1 MSLGETFIQGYIEFF
16 KLFLALVFAPFKH
29 LELLWVLLPIYVSW
43 FLAETFH
50 EFERE
55 DVIFGANSCFWIS
68 MEWGRQ
74 SFSLLMLGNSYS
86 ILGFIA
92 AFSMLI
98 YGLILIYLFLKGKT
112 DWLTRFLARNREIAF
127 LQIVLTPLVYYPQE
141 YISLLGRDLIT
152 ASITMFL
159 IFIGF
164 IPLAYVMGEILKY
177 IGKRSLLKNSSYA

>member
-1 MSLGETFIQGYIEFF
+1 MSLAEAFIQGYVEFF
-16 KLFLALVFAPFKH
+16 KLFLSLVFAPFKH
-29 LELLWVLLPIYVSW
+29 PELLWVLLPIYVSW
-43 FLAETFH
+43 LLTETFH

-55 DVIFGANSCFWIS
+55 DVIFGANSCFWIA

-74 SFSLLMLGNSYS
+74 SFSYLSRGNNYA
-86 ILGFIA
+86 ILGFVA
-92 AFSMLI
+92 ALIMLI
-98 YGLILIYLFLKGKT
+98 YGLILVYLFMKGKT

-141 YISLLGRDLIT
+141 YISLLGKDLIT

-164 IPLAYVMGEILKY
+164 IPLAHVFGELLK
-177 IGKRSLLKNSSYA
+177 IVGKHFLLKNYPYA